1 MIRSWAV
8 GAVSVLVL
16 FGGIA
21 LGAQEPSRD
30 EQSLERPLP
39 SLVALR
45 ESLPGVHFHVE
56 NGRPVAMFGTTLATG
71 ATPLAS
77 AQQYLATCDRF
88 FGEEIGVL
96 LPRPTG
102 AQQLLQDVMF
112 QPETGQPKFHAVRYQ
127 QYFGELPV
135 FRSGVGLLIRNEAQH
150 PVVLAGFNV
159 KELAGFELGAGAEAK
174 PAVTAAMLAS
184 VQQLMDGNEDE
195 QLHRELLGIQLPRR
209 IQTSGPE
216 LVIFAG
222 VDGQP
227 AAPQVALAFIA
238 QRGSVRTL
246 PNYQKYLVIAS
257 VATGQILYSEDQI
270 VYFGDVGGTVSGR
283 ETSGVKAAECDP
295 EAAVGLPYAQV
306 QIVGGS
312 SVFANSNG
320 QFLIPHSGTA
330 AVTVRSLLRGQYF
343 EVRDQAAGNAFPQID
358 LQVTPPG
365 PANFLH
371 NPTDGQQFANANVN
385 AYYESNVVRDF
396 VLRYEPTFP
405 TIATQTFFDV
415 NTNINST
422 CNAYYDGTSI
432 NFYRAGGGCS
442 NTSFS
447 DVVYHEYGHH
457 LVSVTGNG
465 QGQLGEGSGD
475 CVGVLIQDEPILG
488 HGFTGNCGAGIR
500 TAANSLQY
508 PQSGAIHQAGQ
519 LLSGCVWDL
528 RNQLIASEP
537 QAYRDISAALFFGML
552 IVRGQMRPGNTT
564 IDPLITTIYLQLDD
578 DDANINNGTP
588 HYQEIATAFSLH
600 NMDPPPLDLLD
611 FNYPQ
616 GRPEIVH
623 PNGEVGFVVEVVGT
637 NGEPAPGTGILHV
650 DRGNGFEA
658 FVMEEL
664 EPNVYAA
671 GFPSSTCGQV
681 LKYYVTAEAT
691 NGVLQADP
699 ATGPEAYHTAISA
712 GEQQILFADDFE
724 TDRGWSV
731 SSTATD
737 GQWSRGVP
745 VGGGDRGDPPTDADG
760 SGACFLTDN
769 VDGNSDVD
777 SGNTV
782 LTSPAINGIT
792 AEPGFLVLSYWR
804 WYSNVAGDS
813 PNQDT
818 FVVQVSNNNGT
829 SWVDLETVGPGGIE
843 VQGGW
848 YRRVAKLDMF
858 TPSSQMRVR
867 FIAADV
873 DPGSVV
879 EAAVDGVEFKIL
891 RCQRNQELVSES
903 FNIISG
909 TKTAGTI
916 ENADASDDQYLCFRS
931 GRVQFQGISA
941 RIDFETTAPTI
952 QPAQIQMVLE
962 ARVNQVGNVRQQM
975 EAYNFRTN
983 AFELV
988 DSRQAGNNVD
998 NSVTVTFTGDPSRFV
1013 NPDNGLMRTRLTYI
1027 GVRTRF
1033 SSDACID
1040 QLIWRVKH

>member
-1 MIRSWAV
+1 MFRSWV
-8 GAVSVLVL
+8 VR
-16 FGGIA
+16 IA
-21 LGAQEPSRD
+21 LVFCLGQVGWVGAQEQRPD
-30 EQSLERPLP
+30 EQTRERPLP
-39 SLVALR
+39 NIVSLR
-45 ESLPGVHFHVE
+45 ESLPGIHFHFE
-56 NGRPVAMFGTTLATG
+56 GGQPIAMFGAPLATG
-71 ATPLAS
+71 KTPWES
-77 AQQYLATCDRF
+77 AQQFLSVCDRF
-88 FGEEIGVL
+88 LGEEIGVL
-96 LPRPTG
+96 LPRQAG
-102 AQQLLQDVMF
+102 AQQVLQAVM
-112 QPETGQPKFHAVRYQ
+112 PDRATGQPKFHAVRFQ
-127 QYFGELPV
+127 QFYGELPV
-135 FRSGVGLLIRNEAQH
+135 FRAGAGLLIRNEAQH

-159 KELAGFELGAGAEAK
+159 KELSGFELGAGAQAE
-174 PAVTAAMLAS
+174 PIVTPAMLGN
-184 VQQLMDGNEDE
+184 VQRLLDGNEDE

-209 IQTSGPE
+209 IQTSSPE

-227 AAPQVALAFIA
+227 AVPQVALSFIA

-246 PNYQKYLVIAS
+246 PHYQKYLVIAA
-257 VATGQILYSEDQI
+257 VATGEILYSEDQI
-270 VYFGDVGGTVSGR
+270 VYFGDVGGTVRGR
-283 ETSGVKAAECDP
+283 ETSGNRAAECDP

-312 SVFANSNG
+312 SVFTDANG
-320 QFLIPHSGTA
+320 QYLLPHTGTA
-330 AVTVRSLLRGQYF
+330 GVTVRSLLRGQYF
-343 EVRDQAAGNAFPQID
+343 EVRDQAANNAFPQIN

-365 PANFLH
+365 SADFLH
-371 NPTDGQQFANANVN
+371 NPTDGQQFATANVN

-396 VLRYEPTFP
+396 VLRYEPNFP

-415 NTNINST
+415 NTNINSS
-422 CNAYYDGTSI
+422 CNAYYDGSSI
-432 NFYRAGGGCS
+432 NFYRAGGGCN

-457 LVSVTGNG
+457 LIAVTGNG
-465 QGQLGEGSGD
+465 QGQLGEGAGD

-500 TAANSLQY
+500 TAANNLQY
-508 PQSGAIHQAGQ
+508 PQTGAIHQAGQ

-528 RNQLIASEP
+528 RNQLVATEP
-537 QAYRDISAALFFGML
+537 ADYRDISASLFFGML
-552 IVRGQMRPGNTT
+552 IVRGQLRPGNTT

-588 HYQEIATAFSLH
+588 HYQEIAAAFSLH

-611 FNYPQ
+611 FHYPQ

-623 PNGEVGFVVEVVGT
+623 PNGEVGFVVEVVGS

-671 GFPSSTCGQV
+671 GFPAATCGQV
-681 LKYYVTAEAT
+681 LKYYVTVEAS

-699 ATGPEAYHTAISA
+699 ANAPEAHYTAISA
-712 GEQQILFADDFE
+712 GEQEVLFADNFE

-777 SGNTV
+777 SGNTI
-782 LTSPAINGIT
+782 LTSPVIDGT
-792 AEPGFLVLSYWR
+792 SAEPGLLVLSYWR

-858 TPSSQMRVR
+858 TPGSQMRVR

-879 EAAVDGVEFKIL
+879 EAAVDGVEFKVL
-891 RCQRNQELVSES
+891 RCQRTEELVTEAV
-903 FNIISG
+903 NLLSG
-909 TKTAGTI
+909 KKTAGTV
-916 ENADASDDQYLCFRS
+916 ESVDASDDQYLCLLP
-931 GRVQFQGISA
+931 GRNQFQGIA
-941 RIDFETTAPTI
+941 VQVEAEATAPSIDPILI
-952 QPAQIQMVLE
+952 QVVLE
-962 ARVNQVGNVRQQM
+962 TRVNQTGNIRQQL
-975 EAYNFRTN
+975 EAFNFQTKS
-983 AFELV
+983 FELV
-988 DSRQAGNNVD
+988 DSRPASNQVD
-998 NSVTVTFTGDPSRFV
+998 RSLTVALRGDPSRFV
-1013 NPDNGLMRTRLTYI
+1013 NPDNGLMRARLTFV
-1027 GVRTRF
+1027 GDRTRF
-1033 SSDACID
+1033 GSEACID
-1040 QLIWRVKH
+1040 QLIWRVKY

>member
-1 MIRSWAV
+1 MFQVWALRV
-8 GAVSVLVL
+8 IFVFLLIETAGLT
-16 FGGIA
+16 
-21 LGAQEPSRD
+21 AQEPSLD

-39 SLVALR
+39 SIVALR
-45 ESLPGVHFHVE
+45 DALPGVHFYSE
-56 NGRPVAMFGTTLATG
+56 GGQPVAMFGTTLATG
-71 ATPLAS
+71 VTPLES
-77 AQQYLATCDRF
+77 AQQYLAVCDRF

-96 LPRPTG
+96 LPRPTA
-102 AQQLLQDVMF
+102 AQQLVQGVMLN
-112 QPETGQPKFHAVRYQ
+112 PATGEPKFHAVRYQ

-159 KELAGFELGAGAEAK
+159 KELAGFELGAGAQAK
-174 PAVTAAMLAS
+174 PVVTAAMLAS
-184 VQQLMDGNEDE
+184 VQQFLDGDEDE

-209 IQTSGPE
+209 IVTSAPE
-216 LVIFAG
+216 VVIFAG

-227 AAPQVALAFIA
+227 AAPQVALSFIA
-238 QRGSVRTL
+238 QRGSVQTL
-246 PNYQKYLVIAS
+246 PHYQKHLVIAS
-257 VATGQILYSEDQI
+257 VATGEILHSEDQI

-283 ETSGVKAAECDP
+283 ETSGNRAAECDP
-295 EAAVGLPYAQV
+295 EAAAALPYAQV
-306 QIVGGS
+306 QIVGGG
-312 SVFANSNG
+312 SVFADANG
-320 QFLIPHSGTA
+320 QFLIPHTGTTG
-330 AVTVRSLLRGQYF
+330 VTVRSLLRGQYF
-343 EVRDQAAGNAFPQID
+343 EVRDQSANNSFPQID

-365 PANFLH
+365 PVNFLH

-385 AYYESNVVRDF
+385 AYYESNLVRDF
-396 VLRYEPTFP
+396 VLRYEPNFP
-405 TIATQTFFDV
+405 TIAGQTFFDV

-422 CNAYYDGTSI
+422 CNAYYDGSSI

-457 LVSVTGNG
+457 LIAVTGNG

-488 HGFTGNCGAGIR
+488 HGFTGNCGSGIR

-528 RNQLIASEP
+528 RNQLIVTEP
-537 QAYRDISAALFFGML
+537 QNYRDISAELFFGML
-552 IVRGQMRPGNTT
+552 IVRGQLRPGNTT
-564 IDPLITTIYLQLDD
+564 IDPLITSIYLQLDD

-588 HYQEIATAFSLH
+588 HYLEIATAFSLH

-623 PNGEVGFVVEVVGT
+623 PNGEVGFVVEVVGS
-637 NGEPAPGTGILHV
+637 NGQPAPGTGVLHV
-650 DRGNGFEA
+650 DRGSGFEA
-658 FVMEEL
+658 FEMVEL

-671 GFPSSTCGQV
+671 GFPSSACGQV
-681 LKYYVTAEAT
+681 LRYYVTAEAS

-699 ATGPEAYHTAISA
+699 ATGPDAYYTAISA
-712 GEQQILFADDFE
+712 GEQQVLFADDFE

-745 VGGGDRGDPPTDADG
+745 VGGGDRGDPPTDGDG

-777 SGNTV
+777 SGNTI
-782 LTSPAINGIT
+782 LTSPVINGT
-792 AEPGFLVLSYWR
+792 SVDPGFLVLSYWR
-804 WYSNVAGDS
+804 WYSNVSGDS

-818 FVVQVSNNNGT
+818 FVVQVSNNNGA
-829 SWVDLETVGPGGIE
+829 SWTDLETVGPGGVE

-858 TPSSQMRVR
+858 TPSNQMRVR
-867 FIAADV
+867 FIASDI

-879 EAAVDGVEFKIL
+879 EAAVDGVEFKLL
-891 RCQRNQELVSES
+891 RCQRSEEIVAEAFNLV
-903 FNIISG
+903 SG
-909 TKTAGTI
+909 TKSAGTI
-916 ENADASDDQYLCFRS
+916 ESADASDNQYLCFRA
-931 GRVQFQGISA
+931 GRVQLQGISA
-941 RIDFETTAPTI
+941 RIDFEATSPSI
-952 QPAQIQMVLE
+952 DPAQIQMVLE
-962 ARVNQVGNVRQQM
+962 AKVNQSGIVRQQI
-975 EAYNFRTN
+975 EAFNFVTN

-988 DSRQAGNNVD
+988 DSRNASNNVD
-998 NSVTVTFTGDPSRFV
+998 NSVTVAFSGDPSRFV
-1013 NPDNGLMRTRLTYI
+1013 DPDSGLMRTRLTFVGI
-1027 GVRTRF
+1027 RTRF
-1033 SSDACID
+1033 NSEACID